1 MWTCSL
7 CNHSFSNNN
16 QQHYCTNKTV
26 GEYLAGKTVVSLG
39 IFVHLISKF
48 EEIGPIQLQA
58 TKSMIVISADI
69 KFAYIIAVGKNFV
82 DLVLPFKK
90 HFEDNLCFRKVALVP
105 GSNDYNHHLRI
116 MHPEDINEEVFDYL
130 KLAYANGKKL

>member
-58 TKSMIVISADI
+58 TKSMIVISAAI

-116 MHPEDINEEVFDYL
+116 MHPEDINEELFDYL